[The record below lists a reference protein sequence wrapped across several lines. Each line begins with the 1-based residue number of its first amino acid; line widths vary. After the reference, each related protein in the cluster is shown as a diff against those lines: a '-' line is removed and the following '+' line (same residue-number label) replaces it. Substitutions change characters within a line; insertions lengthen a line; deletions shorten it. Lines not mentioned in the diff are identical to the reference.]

1 MIVVLQLYVLATLV
15 TVLVGIRIARTRG
28 RW

>member
-15 TVLVGIRIARTRG
+15 TVLVGIRIDRMRG
-28 RW
+28 RR